1 MQETAGEGVNDIRDI
16 EKTIDLIIR
25 DFDLYLDDLV
35 DGNGEVDEIEK
46 YLEEMDQYGRD

>member
-1 MQETAGEGVNDIRDI
+1 MNDIRDI